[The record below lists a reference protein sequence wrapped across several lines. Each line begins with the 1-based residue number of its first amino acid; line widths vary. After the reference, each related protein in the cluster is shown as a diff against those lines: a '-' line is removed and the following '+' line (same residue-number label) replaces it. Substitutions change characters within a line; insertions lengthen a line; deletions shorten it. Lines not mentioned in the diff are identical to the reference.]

1 MIKNNKCL
9 SFILISLFMLSCQTK
24 KDQHLA
30 ADSFLPMQIG
40 NLWYMNAQ
48 SYTEI
53 QDTVRINK
61 KLFYKFYSLVGG
73 DASSTVYLRID
84 EHHKLIEG
92 YLDSPL
98 KTYTRADFSAKKG
111 DKFFTTGE
119 KDENDNEVTVVQKS
133 DHEITFSFDPIYHP
147 NLKGHPT
154 LVKYIKGKGWA
165 DEYQKIKIDGVVIKD
180 SEDN

>member
-1 MIKNNKCL
+1 MIKIFKFL
-9 SFILISLFMLSCQTK
+9 SIVLMSLFILCCQSNK
-24 KDQHLA
+24 EQHVA

-73 DASSTVYLRID
+73 DAVNIIYLRID
-84 EHHKLIEG
+84 EQNKLIEG
-92 YLDSPL
+92 YPDSPL
-98 KTYTRADFSAKKG
+98 KTYIRADFNAKIG
-111 DKFFTTGE
+111 DKFFTTGK

-133 DHEITFSFDPIYHP
+133 DTEMTFSFDPIYHP
-147 NLKGHPT
+147 NLKGHPS

-165 DEYQKIKIDGVVIKD
+165 ENFKKLKINGIVYQ
-180 SEDN
+180 N

>member
-1 MIKNNKCL
+1 MIKNNKFL
-9 SFILISLFMLSCQTK
+9 SFIFICLFGLSCQAR

-30 ADSFLPMQIG
+30 AESFLPMQIG

-53 QDTVRINK
+53 QDTVRINN

-73 DASSTVYLRID
+73 DATSTFYLRID
-84 EHHKLIEG
+84 ENHKLIEG
-92 YLDSPL
+92 YPDSPL
-98 KTYTRADFSAKKG
+98 ETYTRADFSAKKG
-111 DKFFTTGE
+111 DKFFTTGK

-133 DHEITFSFDPIYHP
+133 DDEITFSFDPVYHP

-165 DEYQKIKIDGVVIKD
+165 EKFQKIKIGGVVHQ
-180 SEDN
+180 E

>member
-1 MIKNNKCL
+1 MIQSKKSL
-9 SFILISLFMLSCQTK
+9 GYIFISLIILSCQTNK
-24 KDQHLA
+24 EQQLA
-30 ADSFLPMQIG
+30 ADSYLPMQIG

-53 QDTVRINK
+53 QDTVRINN

-73 DASSTVYLRID
+73 DAVSTVYLRID
-84 EHHKLIEG
+84 EHNRLIEG
-92 YLDSPL
+92 YPYSPL

-133 DHEITFSFDPIYHP
+133 DQEITFSFDPIYHP

-154 LVKYIKGKGWA
+154 QVKYIKGKGWA
-165 DEYQKIKIDGVVIKD
+165 DQYQKLKINGVVYQNK
-180 SEDN
+180 

>member
-1 MIKNNKCL
+1 MIKAFKFL
-9 SFILISLFMLSCQTK
+9 SFILVILFMLSCQK
-24 KDQHLA
+24 KKVQNGG

-61 KLFYKFYSLVGG
+61 KLFYKFYALVGG
-73 DASSTVYLRID
+73 DATSTFYLRID
-84 EHHKLIEG
+84 EQNKLVES
-92 YLDSPL
+92 YPDDSL
-98 KTYTRADFSAKKG
+98 KTYVRADFNAKIG

-133 DHEITFSFDPIYHP
+133 DSTMTFSFDPVYHP
-147 NLKGHPT
+147 NLKGN
-154 LVKYIKGKGWA
+154 LSQVKYIKGKGWA
-165 DEYQKIKIDGVVIKD
+165 ENFKKLKINGVVYQ
-180 SEDN
+180 N